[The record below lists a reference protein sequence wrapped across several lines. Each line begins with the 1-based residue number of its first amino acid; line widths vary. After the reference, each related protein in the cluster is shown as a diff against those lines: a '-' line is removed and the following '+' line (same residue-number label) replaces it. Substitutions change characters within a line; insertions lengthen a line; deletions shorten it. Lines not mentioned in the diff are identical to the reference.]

1 NHSFSDGSA
10 TSSEDLESP
19 PPPPKFRNNNP
30 RTSSS
35 GFDPEPLIK
44 GAKTLNDIANSPHGK
59 NVFENIKK
67 REDEKQSEIAQKTA
81 EFNQMKALHE
91 A

>member
-1 NHSFSDGSA
+1 MAKPYAVGLLSA
-10 TSSEDLESP
+10 MAAATGLIS
-19 PPPPKFRNNNP
+19 
-30 RTSSS
+30 
-35 GFDPEPLIK
+35 LIK
-44 GAKTLNDIANSPHGK
+44 GAKTLNDIDNSPHGK